1 MTYWRMQLHPNDP
14 DRAMHYTSRSLAA
27 GFIGLDFIKEV
38 GDLNRAKYEQIP
50 KKQKDYI
57 AFCTEMKRGDKVLI
71 IVHHF
76 PFAVATVA
84 GDYNY
89 ILRTEPELG
98 IWFRHFRR
106 VKDVMYFPDYRT
118 NAKSWEQYKMTD
130 TISILKDPKSK
141 SCHLIKE
148 MSRSGKAC

>member
-14 DRAMHYTSRSLAA
+14 AKAMHYTSRSLSA
-27 GFIGLDFIKEV
+27 GFIGLDFGKEV
-38 GDLNRAKYEQIP
+38 GDLNRAKYNQIP
-50 KKQKDYI
+50 KKQRGYI
-57 AFCTEMKRGDKVLI
+57 AFCTDMKISDKVLI

-76 PFAVATVA
+76 PFAIVTVA

-106 VKDVMYFPDYRT
+106 VKDIKYFSDYYTDAR
-118 NAKSWEQYKMTD
+118 SWEQYIMIN
-130 TISILKDPKSK
+130 TISILKDTKSK
-141 SCHLIKE
+141 SYQLIKE
-148 MSRSGKAC
+148 MSRRSTS